1 MVPPPLLLLLLLAAA
16 GNAAAAPAAFAPFA
30 PASQIRARRSAADAD
45 PSDAASATPFPAV
58 HGALAGAPGLYGTG
72 DTRTLA
78 TASIAHLGDAVL
90 ELAARRLCLWPAKK
104 AHDQHLAT
112 CHLVRA
118 ETQAEMLLALMAD
131 DAPFALTDDE
141 RDWVARGRNAA
152 GRRSD
157 DAYRWATAL
166 ETLVGF
172 VALEAEP
179 ARLEALLEALYAG
192 RAPDADG

>member
-1 MVPPPLLLLLLLAAA
+1 MLLLLLLLAAA

-30 PASQIRARRSAADAD
+30 PASRNRLRARRSAADAD
-45 PSDAASATPFPAV
+45 PSDAAPPPFPAV

-118 ETQAEMLLALMAD
+118 ETQAEMLFALMAD

-141 RDWVARGRNAA
+141 RDWGARGRNAA

-179 ARLEALLEALYAG
+179 ARLDALLEALYAG
-192 RAPDADG
+192 RGRS